1 MHEYSII
8 IFITRD
14 SLQAFDAQDG
24 TAVSI
29 KGKVSMPCSS
39 IEDVQTFN
47 GFIQRQYNF
56 DNYTDF
62 DTGITIINCEAQP
75 PILHCLFDLVKE
87 AAQVNLIDAA
97 CVLPMIAI
105 TGGAAKKDSYKRYNL
120 FGTFYDVITD
130 TDTAITCR
138 PSADGSGSEELSP
151 EHFKLLFTLDA
162 KKIGADEN
170 ELKALIAEKDAL
182 LRKNA
187 ELNARIKA
195 LEPDS
200 AELAR
205 IKKEQAAAAAAAQ
218 KRKEEEEKELYEALK
233 EVDTSI
239 CRTDMLGV
247 IWKTSHT
254 SGTIVTKGEI
264 ICTVIN
270 FILILSMLRSIRL
283 ENEDIYVSSIKAKR
297 DGKLFFLKT
306 ASESV
311 SKEDAIALVVDPN
324 WTQEQAFAW
333 YKKYKDKL
341 PLFDK
346 LKKQRETP
354 EE

>member
-97 CVLPMIAI
+97 CVLPMIAV

-130 TDTAITCR
+130 TDMAITCR

-170 ELKALIAEKDAL
+170 ELKALIAEKDTL
-182 LRKNA
+182 IRKNA
-187 ELNARIKA
+187 ELNARIKT

-205 IKKEQAAAAAAAQ
+205 IKKEQAAAVAAAQ
-218 KRKEEEEKELYEALK
+218 KRKEEEDALYAELQ

-239 CRTDMLGV
+239 HRTDGFGEKV
-247 IWKTSHT
+247 SA
-254 SGTIVTKGEI
+254 SQNGDIVTKGEE
-264 ICTVIN
+264 ICTVYG
-270 FILILSMLRSIRL
+270 FLGLCRKS
-283 ENEDIYVSSIKAKR
+283 YSIKAKR

-306 ASESV
+306 SYEKISNG
-311 SKEDAIALVVDPN
+311 DAVALVVDPS
-324 WTQEQAFAW
+324 WTKEQAFNW
-333 YKKYKDKL
+333 YEQNKDKL
-341 PLFDK
+341 PLFDA
-346 LKKQRETP
+346 LCLVKKERGKVKEMKRTSI
-354 EE
+354 

>member
-39 IEDVQTFN
+39 IEDVQAFN

-75 PILHCLFDLVKE
+75 PILHSLFDLVKE
-87 AAQVNLIDAA
+87 AAQVNLIDAD
-97 CVLPMIAI
+97 CVLPMIAV

-130 TDTAITCR
+130 TDMAITCR
-138 PSADGSGSEELSP
+138 PSADGSGSEELSF

-182 LRKNA
+182 LQKNT

-205 IKKEQAAAAAAAQ
+205 IKKEQAAAVAAAQ
-218 KRKEEEEKELYEALK
+218 KRKEEEDALYEELK

-239 CRTDMLGV
+239 HRTDRSGSILT
-247 IWKTSHT
+247 ISHT
-254 SGTIVTKGEI
+254 SGTIVTKGEE
-264 ICTVIN
+264 ICIVSN
-270 FILILSMLRSIRL
+270 FFLAMVGIFG
-283 ENEDIYVSSIKAKR
+283 EDKATSNSNSIKAKR

-333 YKKYKDKL
+333 YKKYKAKL
-341 PLFDK
+341 PLFNK
-346 LKKQRETP
+346 LKKQREKSKK
-354 EE
+354 

>member
-29 KGKVSMPCSS
+29 KGKASMPCSS
-39 IEDVQTFN
+39 IEDVQAFN

-75 PILHCLFDLVKE
+75 PMLHCLFDLVKE
-87 AAQVNLIDAA
+87 AAQVNLIDAV
-97 CVLPMIAI
+97 CVLPMIAV
-105 TGGAAKKDSYKRYNL
+105 TGGAAKKDSCKRYNL

-130 TDTAITCR
+130 ADMAITCR
-138 PSADGSGSEELSP
+138 PSADGTGSEELSP

-182 LRKNA
+182 LQKNA

-218 KRKEEEEKELYEALK
+218 KRKEEEDALYAELQ
-233 EVDTSI
+233 EVATSI
-239 CRTDMLGV
+239 HITDISGEIV
-247 IWKTSHT
+247 PTIHRN
-254 SGTIVTKGEI
+254 GTIVTKGEE
-264 ICTVIN
+264 ICRARTLLYSWN
-270 FILILSMLRSIRL
+270 Y
-283 ENEDIYVSSIKAKR
+283 DSIKAKR
-297 DGKLFFLKT
+297 DGKLFFFKNSY
-306 ASESV
+306 A
-311 SKEDAIALVVDPN
+311 DAYEKGDAFALVVDPS
-324 WTQEQAFAW
+324 WTKKQAFNW
-333 YKKYKDKL
+333 YEQNKDKL
-341 PLFDK
+341 PLFDALKK
-346 LKKQRETP
+346 LKEMKRTIT
-354 EE
+354 

>member
-87 AAQVNLIDAA
+87 AAQVNLIDAD
-97 CVLPMIAI
+97 CVLPMIAV

-130 TDTAITCR
+130 TDMAITCR

-182 LRKNA
+182 LQKNT

-218 KRKEEEEKELYEALK
+218 KRKEEEDALYAELQ
-233 EVDTSI
+233 EVDNRI
-239 CRTDMLGV
+239 CRTDISGS
-247 IWKTSHT
+247 IGTISHT

-264 ICTVIN
+264 ICTVFSFFQL
-270 FILILSMLRSIRL
+270 FIKMIGDNKDTRS
-283 ENEDIYVSSIKAKR
+283 SCPIKAKR
-297 DGKLFFLKT
+297 DGKLFFLKNS
-306 ASESV
+306 SENV
-311 SKEDAIALVVDPN
+311 SNGDAVALVVDPS
-324 WTQEQAFAW
+324 WTKEQAFNW
-333 YKKYKDKL
+333 YKQNKDKL
-341 PLFDK
+341 PLFDALKK
-346 LKKQRETP
+346 LKEMKRTSI
-354 EE
+354 

>member
-87 AAQVNLIDAA
+87 AAQVNLIDAD
-97 CVLPMIAI
+97 CVLPMIAV

-130 TDTAITCR
+130 TDMAITCR

-187 ELNARIKA
+187 ELNARIKT

-205 IKKEQAAAAAAAQ
+205 IKKEQAAAVAAAQ
-218 KRKEEEEKELYEALK
+218 KRKEEEDALYAELQ

-239 CRTDMLGV
+239 HRTDRSGSILT
-247 IWKTSHT
+247 ISHT
-254 SGTIVTKGEI
+254 SGTIVTKGEE
-264 ICTVIN
+264 ICIVFKSFLAMVRI
-270 FILILSMLRSIRL
+270 FG
-283 ENEDIYVSSIKAKR
+283 EDKVTDNSYSIKAKR

-333 YKKYKDKL
+333 YKKYKAKL

-346 LKKQRETP
+346 LKKQREKSK
-354 EE
+354 E

>member
-29 KGKVSMPCSS
+29 KGNVSMPCSS
-39 IEDVQTFN
+39 IEDVQAFN

-138 PSADGSGSEELSP
+138 PFADGSGSEELSP

-170 ELKALIAEKDAL
+170 ELKALLAEKDAL
-182 LRKNA
+182 IRKNTKLKA
-187 ELNARIKA
+187 HIKA

-200 AELAR
+200 AELSR
-205 IKKEQAAAAAAAQ
+205 IKKEQAAAVAAAH
-218 KRKEEEEKELYEALK
+218 KRKEEEDALYAELQ
-233 EVDTSI
+233 EVDNRI
-239 CRTDMLGV
+239 CRTDISGS
-247 IWKTSHT
+247 IGTISHT
-254 SGTIVTKGEI
+254 SGTIVTKREKICRVYSLLQTMAYIFGENN
-264 ICTVIN
+264 TTSVAH
-270 FILILSMLRSIRL
+270 
-283 ENEDIYVSSIKAKR
+283 SIKAKR
-297 DGKLFFLKT
+297 EGKLFFLKNS
-306 ASESV
+306 SEKV
-311 SKEDAIALVVDPN
+311 SNGDAVALVVDPS
-324 WTQEQAFAW
+324 WTKEQAFNW
-333 YKKYKDKL
+333 YEQNKDKQ
-341 PLFDK
+341 PLFDALKK
-346 LKKQRETP
+346 LKEMKRTST
-354 EE
+354 

>member
-8 IFITRD
+8 IFITCD

-29 KGKVSMPCSS
+29 KGNVSMPCSS
-39 IEDVQTFN
+39 IEDVQAFN

-75 PILHCLFDLVKE
+75 PILHSLFDLVKE

-97 CVLPMIAI
+97 CVLPMIAV
-105 TGGAAKKDSYKRYNL
+105 TGGAAKKDSCKRYNL

-130 TDTAITCR
+130 ADMAITCC
-138 PSADGSGSEELSP
+138 PSADGTGSEELSP

-187 ELNARIKA
+187 ELNARTKA
-195 LEPDS
+195 LELDS
-200 AELAR
+200 AELVR

-218 KRKEEEEKELYEALK
+218 KRKEEEDALYAELQ
-233 EVDTSI
+233 EVDNRI
-239 CRTDMLGV
+239 CRTDISGS
-247 IWKTSHT
+247 IGTISHT
-254 SGTIVTKGEI
+254 RDTIVTKGEE
-264 ICTVIN
+264 ICRVYSLLQTMVYI
-270 FILILSMLRSIRL
+270 FG
-283 ENEDIYVSSIKAKR
+283 ENNTTTGTHSIKAKR
-297 DGKLFFLKT
+297 DGKLFFLKNS
-306 ASESV
+306 SEKV
-311 SKEDAIALVVDPN
+311 SNGDAVALVVDPN
-324 WTQEQAFAW
+324 WTKEQAFNW
-333 YKKYKDKL
+333 YEQHKDKL

-346 LKKQRETP
+346 LKKKRETP

>member
-87 AAQVNLIDAA
+87 AAQVNLIDAD
-97 CVLPMIAI
+97 CVLPMIAV

-130 TDTAITCR
+130 TDMAITCR

-187 ELNARIKA
+187 ELNARIKTR
-195 LEPDS
+195 EPDS

-205 IKKEQAAAAAAAQ
+205 IKKEQAAAVAAAQ
-218 KRKEEEEKELYEALK
+218 KRKEEEDALYAELQ

-239 CRTDMLGV
+239 HRTDRSGSILT
-247 IWKTSHT
+247 ISHT
-254 SGTIVTKGEI
+254 SGTIVTKGEE
-264 ICTVIN
+264 ICIVFKSFLAMVRIFGEDKVTDNSYSIN
-270 FILILSMLRSIRL
+270 
-283 ENEDIYVSSIKAKR
+283 AKR

-333 YKKYKDKL
+333 YKKYKAKL

-346 LKKQRETP
+346 LKKQREKSK
-354 EE
+354 E

>member
-29 KGKVSMPCSS
+29 KGNISMPCSS
-39 IEDVQTFN
+39 IEDVQAFN

-75 PILHCLFDLVKE
+75 PILHSLFDLVKE

-97 CVLPMIAI
+97 CVLPMIAV
-105 TGGAAKKDSYKRYNL
+105 TDGAAKKDSCKRYNL

-130 TDTAITCR
+130 ADMAITCS

-195 LEPDS
+195 LESDS

-218 KRKEEEEKELYEALK
+218 KRKEEEDALYEELK
-233 EVDTSI
+233 EIDTSI
-239 CRTDMLGV
+239 HRADIAGEIV
-247 IWKTSHT
+247 PTSQING
-254 SGTIVTKGEI
+254 SIVTKGKKIGLMHNACFGKTQEL
-264 ICTVIN
+264 
-270 FILILSMLRSIRL
+270 F
-283 ENEDIYVSSIKAKR
+283 AKR
-297 DGKLFFLKT
+297 DGKCFFFNTRYDEYEKG
-306 ASESV
+306 
-311 SKEDAIALVVDPN
+311 DAVALVVDPS
-324 WTQEQAFAW
+324 WSKEQAFNW
-333 YKKYKDKL
+333 YEQNKDKL
-341 PLFDK
+341 PLFYE
-346 LKKQRETP
+346 LKTVKEIKRTST
-354 EE
+354 

>member
-8 IFITRD
+8 IFITCD

-39 IEDVQTFN
+39 IEDVQAFN

-56 DNYTDF
+56 NNYTDF

-75 PILHCLFDLVKE
+75 PMLHCLFDLVKE

-97 CVLPMIAI
+97 CILPMIAI

-120 FGTFYDVITD
+120 FATFYDVITD
-130 TDTAITCR
+130 TDMAITCR

-200 AELAR
+200 AELVR

-218 KRKEEEEKELYEALK
+218 KRKEEEDALYEELK
-233 EVDTSI
+233 EIDTSI
-239 CRTDMLGV
+239 HRTDRFGSILT
-247 IWKTSHT
+247 ISHT
-254 SGTIVTKGEI
+254 SGTIVTKGEE
-264 ICTVIN
+264 ICRVSNVFQEFINVISDN
-270 FILILSMLRSIRL
+270 KKRSCGHIT
-283 ENEDIYVSSIKAKR
+283 AKR
-297 DGKLFFLKT
+297 DGKLFLLKNS
-306 ASESV
+306 SETV
-311 SKEDAIALVVDPN
+311 SNGDAVALVVDPS
-324 WTQEQAFAW
+324 WTKEQAFNW
-333 YKKYKDKL
+333 YEQNKDKL

-346 LKKQRETP
+346 LKKKREIL